1 ESLMSQSDP
10 MHEII
15 GQLDQIILGKGTVRA
30 QTESAPD
37 ESAKAVEIAQVSERF
52 KRALGRLAELGS
64 AFHELG
70 NDRNLLYRATLE
82 AAMDAFT
89 ARLGGLYLRNAEGA
103 FELKES
109 KGEGKEDRERSL
121 RFALDKSLE
130 SSAVFCGQFPQSKSP
145 ERWLLVCPLIQ
156 GRGSAPEEERR
167 RIPQS
172 LEEDRLGAI
181 VLELDEA
188 LSEDEQLLFKALG
201 AHATTA
207 LQRDDYLRDAVTD
220 SLTQCFTRA
229 QLNRELSRQRSH
241 FEKTRSPF
249 CVLLVDIDRF
259 REINEDYNHSIG
271 NRILRDIAT
280 TLRTALRDKDLLFR
294 YGGDTYAIVLPD
306 TDSDGGPIVA
316 EKLRKAALQESYH
329 GSAITLSLSIG
340 VSACPTHANT
350 EQELLKRA
358 DQALLF
364 AKKQGRNKVTSWVPE
379 LGSSARRHDKL
390 AGILTGDFASDY
402 HHVDILLA
410 TIAALAAGEDLDDL
424 LRTAVDRV
432 IAATDAERGALM
444 LTDENDLLTTTVAR
458 NKNKESLELHERF
471 SQSVPQRVL
480 RSGEALCMVVNSSGT
495 DAISESFVQLDLKT
509 VMGAPLMVRGRCI
522 GVLYTD
528 GKALTGELREAML
541 PFFCALAGTIA
552 LAVENARLH
561 KRLQDSPEK

>member
-1 ESLMSQSDP
+1 MSQSDP

-15 GQLDQIILGKGTVRA
+15 GQLDQIILGQGSVRA
-30 QTESAPD
+30 QTQSPIEEPATPVES
-37 ESAKAVEIAQVSERF
+37 SQVSERF
-52 KRALGRLAELGS
+52 QAALGKLADLGCS
-64 AFHELG
+64 FSELG
-70 NDRNLLYRATLE
+70 NARDFLYKATLA
-82 AAMDAFT
+82 AAMDTFN
-89 ARLGGLYLRNAEGA
+89 ARRGGLYLRNLEGA

-109 KGEGKEDRERSL
+109 AGEEREDGERSL

-130 SSAVFCGQFPQSKSP
+130 GSSVFCGQFPKAKSP
-145 ERWLLVCPLIQ
+145 APWLLACPLIQ
-156 GRGSAPEEERR
+156 GRPKGPDEERR

-172 LEEDRLGAI
+172 AEDDRLGAI
-181 VLELDEA
+181 ILELDSA
-188 LSEDEQLLFKALG
+188 LNGDEQLLFQALG
-201 AHATTA
+201 AHGTTA
-207 LQRDDYLRDAVTD
+207 LQRDAYLRDAVTD
-220 SLTQCFTRA
+220 PLTHCFTRA
-229 QLNRELSRQRSH
+229 QLNRELSRQRDH

-249 CVLLVDIDRF
+249 CVLLLDIDRF
-259 REINEDYNHSIG
+259 GEINEDYNHSIG
-271 NRILRDIAT
+271 NRILRDLAT
-280 TLRTALRDKDLLFR
+280 TLRGALRDKDLLFR
-294 YGGDTYAIVLPD
+294 YGGDTYAVVLPD
-306 TDSDGGPIVA
+306 TDDEGGPVVA

-329 GSAITLSLSIG
+329 GSAITLSLSVG
-340 VSACPTHANT
+340 VSVCPTHANT

-358 DQALLF
+358 DQALHF
-364 AKKQGRNKVTSWVPE
+364 AKKQGRNHVALWTPE
-379 LGSSARRHDKL
+379 LGASARRHDKL

-410 TIAALAAGEDLDDL
+410 TSAALATGEDLDDL
-424 LRTAVDRV
+424 LRTAVDSV

-458 NKNKESLELHERF
+458 NKNKETLELHERF

-541 PFFCALAGTIA
+541 PFFCALASTIA